1 MLSASLY
8 LVVCSAR
15 NRLLVRLRRLR
26 EPRYL
31 IGGIVGSAYLY
42 FAVFN
47 RGGSGRVGP
56 RGSGR
61 GLAGLAAAW
70 QATGSSLAGLAVF
83 ALAACVWLLPSS
95 SALLQFSR
103 AEAAFLF
110 PAPLTRRQ
118 LLLYKIL
125 RSQIGSLIASVV
137 VVALVAPASAAG
149 RLQFAVA
156 FWVLFVAARV
166 YFAGV
171 ALTRVRLRS
180 ADAAVRRAA
189 WAPIAIA
196 GAAVFVVGGTIAR
209 QFLAQPAASL
219 SDLWVRLARTA
230 ATGLPSIILWP
241 FAAMLRPLAAPDA
254 GAYLIALAGSLAV
267 LAATTLWMLSGA
279 NAFEL
284 AAGQAVAEESGDT
297 SARRSAPRARA
308 AGWTLPLTGPAEG
321 IFVWKNGMQMLR
333 ASDAMVLRMALP
345 ISAAVIGLSFAVL
358 AANRLRGAA
367 GVVTSFSLAVS
378 AFGVLFGPQLM
389 RLDLR
394 GDLQHL
400 DVLKTWPVRAGSV
413 IRGEILWPA
422 GVVVATVW
430 VGVAC
435 AALFAGTA
443 FPRLSETWRWVLAV
457 SGIVAAPALVT
468 PQYIVHNA
476 VAIFFPAWVPAG
488 MQQPRG
494 VDAMGQRLIMMAGVV
509 CSLLLFALPGAIAGG
524 IVWLVLSRLLGPAA
538 LVPATVF
545 FTLVVLIEVVL
556 ATEWLAPAYERLD
569 LLGVER
575 GE

>member
-1 MLSASLY
+1 
-8 LVVCSAR
+8 
-15 NRLLVRLRRLR
+15 
-26 EPRYL
+26 
-31 IGGIVGSAYLY
+31 
-42 FAVFN
+42 
-47 RGGSGRVGP
+47 
-56 RGSGR
+56 
-61 GLAGLAAAW
+61 
-70 QATGSSLAGLAVF
+70 
-83 ALAACVWLLPSS
+83 
-95 SALLQFSR
+95 
-103 AEAAFLF
+103 
-110 PAPLTRRQ
+110 
-118 LLLYKIL
+118 
-125 RSQIGSLIASVV
+125 
-137 VVALVAPASAAG
+137 
-149 RLQFAVA
+149 
-156 FWVLFVAARV
+156 
-166 YFAGV
+166 
-171 ALTRVRLRS
+171 
-180 ADAAVRRAA
+180 
-189 WAPIAIA
+189 
-196 GAAVFVVGGTIAR
+196 
-209 QFLAQPAASL
+209 
-219 SDLWVRLARTA
+219 
-230 ATGLPSIILWP
+230 
-241 FAAMLRPLAAPDA
+241 
-254 GAYLIALAGSLAV
+254 
-267 LAATTLWMLSGA
+267 
-279 NAFEL
+279 
-284 AAGQAVAEESGDT
+284 
-297 SARRSAPRARA
+297 
-308 AGWTLPLTGPAEG
+308 
-321 IFVWKNGMQMLR
+321 MQMLR
-333 ASDAMVLRMALP
+333 ASDATVLRMALP

>member
-1 MLSASLY
+1 M
-8 LVVCSAR
+8 
-15 NRLLVRLRRLR
+15 
-26 EPRYL
+26 PRY
-31 IGGIVGSAYLY
+31 A
-42 FAVFN
+42 APH
-47 RGGSGRVGP
+47 GR
-56 RGSGR
+56 
-61 GLAGLAAAW
+61 
-70 QATGSSLAGLAVF
+70 
-83 ALAACVWLLPSS
+83 PSR
-95 SALLQFSR
+95 SR
-103 AEAAFLF
+103 
-110 PAPLTRRQ
+110 
-118 LLLYKIL
+118 
-125 RSQIGSLIASVV
+125 
-137 VVALVAPASAAG
+137 
-149 RLQFAVA
+149 
-156 FWVLFVAARV
+156 
-166 YFAGV
+166 
-171 ALTRVRLRS
+171 
-180 ADAAVRRAA
+180 
-189 WAPIAIA
+189 
-196 GAAVFVVGGTIAR
+196 GAAVFVVGGTIVR

-230 ATGLPSIILWP
+230 ATGLPSHH
-241 FAAMLRPLAAPDA
+241 PLAVRRHAASAGGPGRRRVPDRA
-254 GAYLIALAGSLAV
+254 GRRRSRCWRPRRCGCCRARTPSNSPRARRSRQE
-267 LAATTLWMLSGA
+267 T
-279 NAFEL
+279 
-284 AAGQAVAEESGDT
+284 GDA

-333 ASDAMVLRMALP
+333 ASDATVLRMALP

-476 VAIFFPAWVPAG
+476 VAHLFSRVGAGRDAAAARRRCDGAAPHHDGRRGLFAAAFRAARRDRRRHRVVRLEPAARPGRAG
-488 MQQPRG
+488 AGDRLLHAG
-494 VDAMGQRLIMMAGVV
+494 RVDRSRARDRMARAGVRT
-509 CSLLLFALPGAIAGG
+509 AGFVG
-524 IVWLVLSRLLGPAA
+524 SGTRGSKGPQG
-538 LVPATVF
+538 PQGPQRS
-545 FTLVVLIEVVL
+545 EVV
-556 ATEWLAPAYERLD
+556 ARTTRSPGCA
-569 LLGVER
+569 
-575 GE
+575 

>member
-1 MLSASLY
+1 
-8 LVVCSAR
+8 
-15 NRLLVRLRRLR
+15 
-26 EPRYL
+26 
-31 IGGIVGSAYLY
+31 
-42 FAVFN
+42 
-47 RGGSGRVGP
+47 
-56 RGSGR
+56 
-61 GLAGLAAAW
+61 
-70 QATGSSLAGLAVF
+70 
-83 ALAACVWLLPSS
+83 
-95 SALLQFSR
+95 
-103 AEAAFLF
+103 
-110 PAPLTRRQ
+110 
-118 LLLYKIL
+118 
-125 RSQIGSLIASVV
+125 
-137 VVALVAPASAAG
+137 VAPASAAG

-156 FWVLFVAARV
+156 FWAFFVSARV

-171 ALTRVRLRS
+171 ALNRVRLKS
-180 ADAAVRRAA
+180 PDAAVRRAA
-189 WAPIAIA
+189 WAPIAVA
-196 GAAVFVVGGTIAR
+196 CAAVFVVGGTIVR

-230 ATGLPSIILWP
+230 AAGLPSVILWP

-254 GAYLIALAGSLAV
+254 GAYLFALAGSFAV
-267 LAATTLWMLSGA
+267 LAATTLWMLSSA
-279 NAFEL
+279 DAFEI
-284 AAGQAVAEESGDT
+284 AGETVAQEPGDA

-308 AGWTLPLTGPAEG
+308 AGWTLPLTGAAEG

-345 ISAAVIGLSFAVL
+345 IAAAVIGLTFGVL

-367 GVVTSFSLAVS
+367 GIVTSFSLAVS

-422 GVVVATVW
+422 GVVIATVW

-468 PQYIVHNA
+468 PQYVVHNA

-524 IVWLVLSRLLGPAA
+524 FVWFGLHGLLGAAA

>member
-8 LVVCSAR
+8 LIVCSAR
-15 NRLLVRLRRLR
+15 NQLRVRLRRLR

-47 RGGSGRVGP
+47 RGGGGGP
-56 RGSGR
+56 RGPGR
-61 GLAGLAAAW
+61 ALAGLASAW

-83 ALAACVWLLPSS
+83 ALAACLWLLPAR
-95 SALLQFSR
+95 SALLEFSR

-110 PAPLTRRQ
+110 SAPLTRRQ
-118 LLLYKIL
+118 LLLHKIL

-149 RLQFAVA
+149 RVQFAVA
-156 FWVLFVAARV
+156 IWAFFVSARV

-171 ALTRVRLRS
+171 ALTRTRLKS
-180 ADAAVRRAA
+180 PGAAVRRAA

-196 GAAVFVVGGTIAR
+196 CAAVFVVGGTIVR

-219 SDLWVRLARTA
+219 SDLGVRLARTA

-254 GAYLIALAGSLAV
+254 RAYLIALAGSFAV

-279 NAFEL
+279 DAFEL
-284 AAGQAVAEESGDT
+284 AAGEAVAQETGDA

-308 AGWTLPLTGPAEG
+308 AGWTLALTGRAEG

-333 ASDAMVLRMALP
+333 ASDATVLRMAVP
-345 ISAAVIGLSFAVL
+345 IAAAVIGLSFAVL

-367 GVVTSFSLAVS
+367 GIVTSFSLAVS

-400 DVLKTWPVRAGSV
+400 DVLKTWPVRASSV

-457 SGIVAAPALVT
+457 SAIVAAPALVT

-524 IVWLVLSRLLGPAA
+524 IVWFALHSLLGAAA
-538 LVPATVF
+538 LVPATVA

-556 ATEWLAPAYERLD
+556 ATEWLGPAYERLD
-569 LLGVER
+569 LSGVER